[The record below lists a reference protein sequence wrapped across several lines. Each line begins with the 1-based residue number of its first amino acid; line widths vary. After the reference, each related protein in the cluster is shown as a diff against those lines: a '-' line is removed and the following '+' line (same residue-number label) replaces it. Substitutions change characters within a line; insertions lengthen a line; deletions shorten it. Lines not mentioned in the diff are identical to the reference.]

1 MKMSNKFI
9 NNLSAAS
16 PVIGVMLMV
25 VVTVILAAAVSSYST
40 GMLKG
45 SEAVPSASFDVEMR
59 VDIPYNNSANMSYIA
74 ITEITGDKIPTSDLK
89 IITINPNARG
99 DIKTMEVLPNSNNT
113 VSMAFSSNSGN
124 SNTGTSPYWNLGN
137 FPTEG
142 QFFGEYILEPGMT
155 MVADEYSNYIS
166 DYYWDEDLGRY
177 ISYSSQGDSWK
188 TAMQAMFAD
197 WCEGDPMDSY
207 HIDPD
212 TRTIH
217 AGDVVTIKIVHMPT
231 NKVIFTKDVVV
242 TG

>member
-1 MKMSNKFI
+1 MKKSNKFI

-113 VSMAFSSNSGN
+113 FSGAFSGA
-124 SNTGTSPYWNLGN
+124 GTSPFWNLGN
-137 FPTEG
+137 FATSG
-142 QFFGEYILEPGMT
+142 QFFGEFIMEPGMT
-155 MVADEYSNYIS
+155 MVADEYSNYFS
-166 DYYWDEDLGRY
+166 DYFWNEDDGIY
-177 ISYSSQGDSWK
+177 DCYVGGKYK
-188 TAMQAMFAD
+188 TGMQAMFAD
-197 WCEGDPMDSY
+197 WCDGDGSGSLDIS
-207 HIDPD
+207 